1 MFYPEKRDSNQ
12 FDRPTPLRLLDL
24 LQAAALPNFGRMKK
38 ENLMMQKY
46 YVQSDQS
53 RWVLLAPDLDGAAIR
68 FAHCVLRDCVKNHQ
82 RPTSSSRMIDEEI
95 YQSLLG
101 RFGDTVVVSE
111 SGFEGDQIGIFA
123 TPEVLDR
130 WNKQIQA
137 LETKMRNR
145 DA

>member
-1 MFYPEKRDSNQ
+1 M
-12 FDRPTPLRLLDL
+12 T
-24 LQAAALPNFGRMKK
+24 K

-82 RPTSSSRMIDEEI
+82 RPTSSSRMIDQEI

-101 RFGDTVVVSE
+101 RFGSTVVVSE

-130 WNKQIQA
+130 WNKQIAA

>member
-1 MFYPEKRDSNQ
+1 
-12 FDRPTPLRLLDL
+12 
-24 LQAAALPNFGRMKK
+24 
-38 ENLMMQKY
+38 MMQKY
-46 YVQSDQS
+46 YVQSDRS

-82 RPTSSSRMIDEEI
+82 RPASSSRMIDAEI

-101 RFGDTVVVSE
+101 RFGDTVIVSE
-111 SGFEGDQIGIFA
+111 SGFEGEQIGLFA

-137 LETKMRNR
+137 LETKMRDR
-145 DA
+145 DV

>member
-1 MFYPEKRDSNQ
+1 
-12 FDRPTPLRLLDL
+12 
-24 LQAAALPNFGRMKK
+24 
-38 ENLMMQKY
+38 MQKY
-46 YVQSDQS
+46 YVHSDQS

-95 YQSLLG
+95 YHSLLG
-101 RFGDTVVVSE
+101 RFGSTVIVSE
-111 SGFEGDQIGIFA
+111 SGFEGEQIGIFA

-130 WNKQIQA
+130 WNKQIRA
-137 LETKMRNR
+137 LENKMRDR

>member
-1 MFYPEKRDSNQ
+1 
-12 FDRPTPLRLLDL
+12 
-24 LQAAALPNFGRMKK
+24 MKK
-38 ENLMMQKY
+38 ENSMMQKY

-68 FAHCVLRDCVKNHQ
+68 FAHCVLRDCVKN
-82 RPTSSSRMIDEEI
+82 PTSTSQIVDREI

-111 SGFEGDQIGIFA
+111 SGFEGDHIGIFA
-123 TPEVLDR
+123 TSEVLDR
-130 WNKQIQA
+130 WNQQIEA

>member
-1 MFYPEKRDSNQ
+1 
-12 FDRPTPLRLLDL
+12 
-24 LQAAALPNFGRMKK
+24 MKK

-68 FAHCVLRDCVKNHQ
+68 FAHCVLRDCVKNQ

-101 RFGDTVVVSE
+101 RFGDTVIVSE

>member
-1 MFYPEKRDSNQ
+1 MTHATAAVG
-12 FDRPTPLRLLDL
+12 PTSK
-24 LQAAALPNFGRMKK
+24 QLPQHPWLEMH
-38 ENLMMQKY
+38 ENSMMQKY
-46 YVQSDQS
+46 YVQSDKS

-68 FAHCVLRDCVKNHQ
+68 FAHCVLRECVKDQ
-82 RPTSSSRMIDEEI
+82 ELPEASSRLIDEEI
-95 YQSLLG
+95 YHCLLE

-111 SGFEGDQIGIFA
+111 SGFEGDQVGIFA

-145 DA
+145 DV